1 MLFPMNNQTI
11 MIKKPFD
18 SHVHFRRGA
27 MLKAVAPFT
36 AKQCWGGLVM
46 PNTAPHIFTPEDA
59 EAYKTEVRAAIGDQF
74 HIVMAGY
81 LTPTTSAEDLKRGY
95 LSGAWGAMKVYPPGA
110 TTHSTEGVAGKEL
123 IDHPA
128 LSVMEEIGMPVL
140 LHGEVNKDEHGEEID
155 IYDREKRFL
164 EEIVP
169 SILAKYP
176 TLKISLE
183 HVTTRAMAEFMMANG
198 KEGRLVCTIT
208 PQHLLFD
215 RRMLH
220 KDGFQPHLFCYPI
233 LKRKEDKEAI
243 RALAAAGK
251 SFVSAGTDSAPHPTQ
266 SKEKAAGCAGGVFSA
281 HAMVEM
287 YTQGFDEMGAMD
299 KLEAFLSINGP
310 SFFGLEPSSE
320 SITLEKSGWTV
331 SEMVPVENGDKVRPF
346 GYDEKPEARFPFA
359 WSIKK

>member
-1 MLFPMNNQTI
+1 MNNQTLT
-11 MIKKPFD
+11 IKKPFD
-18 SHVHFRRGA
+18 SHVHFRRAA

-36 AKQCWGGLVM
+36 AKQCWGALVM

-59 EAYKTEVRAAIGDQF
+59 EAYAAEVRASIGTDF
-74 HIVMAGY
+74 KIVMAGY
-81 LTPTTSAEDLKRGY
+81 LTPTTSAEDLKRGFA
-95 LSGAWGAMKVYPPGA
+95 SGAWGAMKVYPPGA
-110 TTHSTEGVAGKEL
+110 TTHSTEGVDGQSL
-123 IDHPA
+123 INHPA
-128 LSVMEEIGMPVL
+128 LAVMQEIGMPVL

-183 HVTTRAMAEFMMANG
+183 HVTTRGMAEFMMKNG

-215 RRMLH
+215 RRHLH

-243 RALAAAGK
+243 RALVAAGT

-266 SKEKAAGCAGGVFSA
+266 SKEKSAGCAGGVFSS

-287 YTQGFDEMGAMD
+287 YAQGFDEIGALD
-299 KLEAFLSINGP
+299 KLEAFLSVNGP
-310 SFFGLEPSSE
+310 RFFGLEPATE
-320 SITLEKSGWTV
+320 TITLSKEAWTQDA
-331 SEMVPVENGDKVRPF
+331 MVPVENGDTVRPF

-359 WSIKK
+359 WRIK

>member
-1 MLFPMNNQTI
+1 MNNQPIT
-11 MIKKPFD
+11 IKKPFD

-59 EAYKTEVRAAIGDQF
+59 EAYKTEVRASIGENF

-81 LTPTTSAEDLKRGY
+81 LTPTTGAEDLKRGY

-110 TTHSTEGVAGKEL
+110 TTHSTEGVDGKSL
-123 IDHPA
+123 INHPA
-128 LSVMEEIGMPVL
+128 LAVMQEIGMPVL
-140 LHGEVNKDEHGEEID
+140 LHGEINKDDHGEEID
-155 IYDREKRFL
+155 IYDRERRFL

-169 SILAKYP
+169 SILDKYP

-183 HVTTRAMAEFMMANG
+183 HVTTRSMAEFMALHG
-198 KEGRLVCTIT
+198 KVGRLVCTIT

-215 RRMLH
+215 RRNLH

-243 RALAAAGK
+243 RKLAVAGHD
-251 SFVSAGTDSAPHPTQ
+251 FVSAGTDSAPHPTQ

-287 YTQGFDEMGAMD
+287 YTQGFAEMEALD
-299 KLEAFLSINGP
+299 KLEDFLSVNGP
-310 SFFGLEPSSE
+310 RFFGLEPSNE
-320 SITLEKSGWTV
+320 SITLAPEPWTV
-331 SEMVPVENGDKVRPF
+331 DAMVPVEGGDKVRPF
-346 GYDEKPEARFPFA
+346 GYDEKAESRFPFA
-359 WSIKK
+359 WRIK

>member
-1 MLFPMNNQTI
+1 MLFSMNNQTLV
-11 MIKKPFD
+11 IKKPFD

-27 MLKAVAPFT
+27 MLRAVAPFT

-59 EAYKTEVRAAIGDQF
+59 EAYAAEVRATIGNDF
-74 HIVMAGY
+74 KIVMAGY
-81 LTPTTSAEDLKRGY
+81 LTPTTNVEDLKRGFA
-95 LSGAWGAMKVYPPGA
+95 SGAWGAMKVYPPGA
-110 TTHSTEGVAGKEL
+110 TTHSTEGVAGKDL
-123 IDHPA
+123 VNHPA
-128 LSVMEEIGMPVL
+128 LSVMQEIGMPVL
-140 LHGEVNKDEHGEEID
+140 LHGEINKDEHGEEID

-169 SILAKYP
+169 QILEKYP

-183 HVTTRAMAEFMMANG
+183 HVTTKAMAEFMEKNG
-198 KEGRLVCTIT
+198 KAGRLVCTIT

-243 RALAAAGK
+243 RKLAAAGHD
-251 SFVSAGTDSAPHPTQ
+251 FVSAGTDSAPHPTQ

-281 HAMVEM
+281 HAMIEM
-287 YTQGFDEMGAMD
+287 YTQGFDELSALD

-310 SFFGLEPSSE
+310 KFFGLEASSE
-320 SITLEKSGWTV
+320 TITLAKENWTV
-331 SEMVPVENGDKVRPF
+331 DEMVGVEGGDKVRPF
-346 GYDEKPEARFPFA
+346 GYDEKPENRFPFV
-359 WSIKK
+359 WRLK

>member
-1 MLFPMNNQTI
+1 MTEKI
-11 MIKKPFD
+11 TIKKPFD
-18 SHVHFRRGA
+18 AHVHFRRGA

-36 AKQCWGGLVM
+36 ARECWGALVM

-59 EAYKTEVRAAIGDQF
+59 ESYKAEIRAAVGDTF

-81 LTPTTSAEDLKRGY
+81 LTPNTSSEDLKRGY
-95 LSGAWGAMKVYPPGA
+95 LSGAWNAMKVYPPGA
-110 TTHSTEGVAGKEL
+110 TTHSHEGVAGKDL
-123 IDHPA
+123 LKHPGLA
-128 LSVMEEIGMPVL
+128 TMEEIGMPLL
-140 LHGEVNKDEHGEEID
+140 LHGEVNKDTKGEEID

-164 EEIVP
+164 EEVVP
-169 SILAKYP
+169 TLLEKYP
-176 TLKISLE
+176 ALKISLE
-183 HVTTRAMAEFMMANG
+183 HVTTRAIAEFMMTNG

-251 SFVSAGTDSAPHPTQ
+251 PFVSAGTDSAPHPTQ

-287 YTQGFDEMGAMD
+287 YTQAFDDMGAL
-299 KLEAFLSINGP
+299 KHLESFLSINGP
-310 SFFGLEPSSE
+310 RFFSLEPSKE
-320 SITLEKSGWTV
+320 SITLEKSAWTV
-331 SEMVPVENGDKVRPF
+331 DEMVSVDNGDKVRPF
-346 GYDEKPEARFPFA
+346 GFDEKAENRFPFA
-359 WSIKK
+359 WRIEK

>member
-1 MLFPMNNQTI
+1 MAERIT
-11 MIKKPFD
+11 IKKPFD
-18 SHVHFRRGA
+18 AHVHFRRGA
-27 MLKAVAPFT
+27 MLQAVAPYT
-36 AKQCWGGLVM
+36 ARECWGALVM

-59 EAYKTEVRAAIGDQF
+59 ESYKADIRAAVGEAF

-81 LTPTTSAEDLKRGY
+81 LTPTTSAEDLRRGY
-95 LSGAWGAMKVYPPGA
+95 KNGAWNAMKVYPPGA
-110 TTHSTEGVAGKEL
+110 TTHSTEGVAGKDL
-123 IDHPA
+123 ISHPA
-128 LSVMEEIGMPVL
+128 LKVMEEIGMPLL
-140 LHGEVNKDEHGEEID
+140 LHGEVNKDAQGEEID

-169 SILAKYP
+169 TLLATYP
-176 TLKISLE
+176 ALKISLE
-183 HVTTRAMAEFMMANG
+183 HVTTKAVAEFMLANG

-243 RALAAAGK
+243 RALAAEGLP
-251 SFVSAGTDSAPHPTQ
+251 FVSAGTDSAPHPTQ

-287 YTQGFDEMGAMD
+287 YAQGFEEIGAMSS
-299 KLEAFLSINGP
+299 LENFLSVNGP
-310 SFFGLEPSSE
+310 RFFGLEPSSE
-320 SITLEKSGWTV
+320 SITLEKNAWTV
-331 SEMVPVENGDKVRPF
+331 DEMVIVDENNKVRPF
-346 GYDEKPEARFPFA
+346 GYDENPDARFPFA
-359 WSIKK
+359 WRIK